1 MFQDFI
7 SKIIEL
13 LIIPKS
19 LLEERILIILLMKLH
34 ETITRNSQE
43 MSIIEKRL
51 EMMHSEINKMILQE
65 MRILDSKSS

>member
-1 MFQDFI
+1 MRLQ
-7 SKIIEL
+7 
-13 LIIPKS
+13 
-19 LLEERILIILLMKLH
+19 

-51 EMMHSEINKMILQE
+51 EMMPSEISRMILQE